1 MRRVECWRQPDGRR
15 SVPGGR
21 GDDRGTRCAAARGL
35 LLQPV
40 ARGPARSPQQQP
52 AVAPQPRRRVPL
64 RPLGTSEE
72 AKEKGPTVVLP
83 PTWRRHREEATGE
96 TETMNPRH
104 IVGAAIVC
112 LTAAFPA
119 QAITLRCPPDSAKV
133 GNTCIDTYEASV
145 ADRSREHDA
154 RQEGAVGTRDAGRS
168 HGGGARLVSSPFCS
182 ASGFPANFPASG
194 NWTPVP
200 GSNPASPG
208 IYAVSI
214 PGVKPSRCVTW

>member
-145 ADRSREHDA
+145 CQIDPANTTLVRKAQSGRVTLADLTA
-154 RQEGAVGTRDAGRS
+154 
-168 HGGGARLVSSPFCS
+168 GGARLVSSPFCS
-182 ASGFPANFPASG
+182 VSGFPAISRRAATGRRSPDRTHRRRASTPRPFPG
-194 NWTPVP
+194 
-200 GSNPASPG
+200 
-208 IYAVSI
+208 
-214 PGVKPSRCVTW
+214 